1 MLMKSK
7 TFQHWNSFEKRVD
20 LKDKYKSNAY
30 PLWVLGLYIDD
41 PDIDALA
48 SRSLTDGSQDKSI
61 DFLEIDQDNSKIII
75 GQGYFTEKMQIKQNQ
90 ENQTR

>member
-1 MLMKSK
+1 MKSK

-48 SRSLTDGSQDKSI
+48 SRSLTDGNQDKSI

-90 ENQTR
+90 EKQTR